1 MLKSS
6 NPSWGFYISSLSK
19 TGGMSLTDKG
29 DHKDAQEDPED
40 VAGDVHEDD
49 RDEGGGDLPEDVAGD
64 MHEDD
69 GDEGD
74 GEARL
79 ALPLLVLAT
88 T

>member
-1 MLKSS
+1 MGLL
-6 NPSWGFYISSLSK
+6 W
-19 TGGMSLTDKG
+19 TRLTDKSN
-29 DHKDAQEDPED
+29 DQHAEEDPED
-40 VAGDVHEDD
+40 VA
-49 RDEGGGDLPEDVAGD
+49 EDV
-64 MHEDD
+64 HEDD